1 MRNKATKN
9 EGKTAKQWG
18 EKSVFRYRDAYNLR
32 GCIVE
37 MLKILCGKAVKCC
50 Y

>member
-32 GCIVE
+32 GCIAE
-37 MLKILCGKAVKCC
+37 LLKVFQYNGVKC
-50 Y
+50 